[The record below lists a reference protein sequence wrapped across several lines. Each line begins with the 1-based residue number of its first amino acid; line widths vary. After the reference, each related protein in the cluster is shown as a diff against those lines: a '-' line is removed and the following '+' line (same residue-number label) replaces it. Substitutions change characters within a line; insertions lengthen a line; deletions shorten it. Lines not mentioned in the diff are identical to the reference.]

1 MTKINSLND
10 IVKNGLCIGCGICQS
25 IAGKNTLKMEMS
37 DKGNLEPIE
46 LNPIDQNTLEQIKK
60 VCPGVIAEGPSDS
73 KENEGTNK
81 DIIWGNHYEM
91 YYSWSTDPKIR
102 FQSSTGGLLNGLS
115 LFLLEKNKVDFIMH
129 TAGDKDHPM
138 RNVVKYSY
146 NREDLTNCE
155 SRSRYGPSSPLSE
168 FHLAL
173 DKKQTFAF
181 VGKPCDAGAIRLLA
195 KIDKRVDQY
204 CKYIFTLVCG
214 GFQELTKSQEFI
226 DSFNVKE
233 EELEAFRYR
242 GFGNPGRMYIK
253 TKDQREFD
261 KDYNSF
267 WGDESNW
274 KVPFRCKICPD
285 AIGESSDIAA
295 LDTWPGGSPKGEDE
309 GINAAMIRTKKGIEV
324 FKEAVES
331 GYLHQGDKLNIDDIK
346 DFQPHQTNKKK
357 AVFARH
363 LGMRKNNL
371 PSIETKDLRIEEL
384 YNLNDDE
391 FNKQQEEGTSKR
403 IGN

>member
-1 MTKINSLND
+1 M
-10 IVKNGLCIGCGICQS
+10 CIR
-25 IAGKNTLKMEMS
+25 
-37 DKGNLEPIE
+37 D
-46 LNPIDQNTLEQIKK
+46 
-60 VCPGVIAEGPSDS
+60 
-73 KENEGTNK
+73 
-81 DIIWGNHYEM
+81 
-91 YYSWSTDPKIR
+91 R
-102 FQSSTGGLLNGLS
+102 
-115 LFLLEKNKVDFIMH
+115 
-129 TAGDKDHPM
+129 DKDNPM

-146 NREDLTNCE
+146 NKEDLTNCE

-168 FHLAL
+168 FHLVL

-195 KIDKRVDQY
+195 KTDERVDQY

-324 FKEAVES
+324 FKEAVEN

>member
-25 IAGKNTLKMEMS
+25 IAGKNTLKMKMS
-37 DKGNLEPIE
+37 DKGNLEPME

-60 VCPGVIAEGPSDS
+60 VCPGVIAEGPSDN
-73 KENEGTNK
+73 KENEGSSK
-81 DIIWGNHYEM
+81 DIIWGNYYEM

-115 LFLLEKNKVDFIMH
+115 LFLLEENKVDFIMH
-129 TAGDKDHPM
+129 TAGDKDNPM

-146 NREDLTNCE
+146 NKEDLTNCE
-155 SRSRYGPSSPLSE
+155 SRSRYGPSYPLSE

-195 KIDKRVDQY
+195 KTDERVNQY

-261 KDYNSF
+261 KDYKSF

-295 LDTWPGGSPKGEDE
+295 LDTWRGGSPKGEDE
-309 GINAAMIRTKKGIEV
+309 GINAAMIRTKKGMEV

-331 GYLHQGDKLNIDDIK
+331 GYLYQGDKLNIDDIK

-363 LGMRKNNL
+363 LGMKKKNL
-371 PSIETKDLRIEEL
+371 PSIETNNLRIEEL
-384 YNLNDDE
+384 YNLNDDD